1 MYRCYRLRLHSHM
14 LFRGTEPLSRPES
27 SQPIREGPRNRL
39 RYSSGPIQSCAGSL
53 FSVSPC
59 LRGESSAF
67 STSRFVCAICDDVN
81 FADGARSFF
90 EADFLYEQMEKRLDP
105 PLKK

>member
-1 MYRCYRLRLHSHM
+1 VQTQRPPNDM
-14 LFRGTEPLSRPES
+14 LFRGAEH
-27 SQPIREGPRNRL
+27 
-39 RYSSGPIQSCAGSL
+39 QSCLKSRHSIGEARGIGSATL
-53 FSVSPC
+53 QGQYNPVRVRSSPC